1 MSRHWTYESFDAQGD
16 LGQGDILEPS
26 DELRSV
32 LGRVHPHFLDDKYIG
47 FVLVTQ
53 SCDLVRRHGG
63 NCGTRYLNIVVV
75 REMEG
80 VLHALLGQVCK
91 AVSKGV
97 YTRESKGE
105 ARRLLERLFN
115 QNEQALGLFYLHPDA
130 DVGIG
135 APSVALLRV
144 GVALKAQHYEVCLRA
159 RRGRLTTEFRAKLG
173 WLVGN
178 LYSRIGTQDWSCP
191 SDRGQELHRLT
202 KLALDGTGQDA
213 KPVWVPEA
221 HVQVALRKG
230 VDPSSLN
237 TQALLEALKA
247 HAPPPLKMQ
256 AISRVKEVLK
266 GLIPDLSDTDVERLG
281 KRLENDALF
290 SKLLRDA
297 AGD

>member
-1 MSRHWTYESFDAQGD
+1 MSGHWTYESFDAQGD
-16 LGQGDILEPS
+16 LGQGDVLEPS

-32 LGRVHPHFLDDKYIG
+32 LSQVHPHFLDDKYVG

-63 NCGTRYLNIVVV
+63 NCGIRYLNIVVV
-75 REMEG
+75 RELEG
-80 VLHALLGQVCK
+80 VLHDLLGQVCK

-135 APSVALLRV
+135 APAVALLRV

-191 SDRGQELHRLT
+191 SDRAQELRRLT
-202 KLALDGTGQDA
+202 KLALDGTGQDS

-221 HVQVALRKG
+221 HVLALGKG
-230 VDPSSLN
+230 VDPTSLN
-237 TQALLEALKA
+237 THALLEALKT

-256 AISRVKEVLK
+256 AINRVKEVLK
-266 GLIPDLSDTDVERLG
+266 DLMPGLLDTDVERLA

-297 AGD
+297 PGD